1 MPSISSSSKFTKRSL
16 NKIKIPEGEKSEII
30 HHPYIRGLKLKIS
43 CTVCGGR
50 VRKTWVLEQKFKN
63 QSLKIRIGEFPYVS
77 IKEAIKKAIELK
89 TLMANGIDPR
99 TVKRQQQI
107 EENENRI
114 KERERKA
121 NDITFKELCYRYI
134 EEYAKIYTI
143 NWEEYT
149 DRVHTYAQSLYG
161 KKISQIRMS
170 DIQQIFNDISKEGKY
185 ATANLLLATLRTMFN
200 KAIKWGLIENNPTLG
215 IELHKLQARERRLS
229 YDEIGRLLHVLCGET
244 TPLIRDFA
252 LLALYTGA
260 RKSNVLE
267 MEWDNID
274 FERKIW
280 HIPKTKNGK
289 AQNIPL
295 TDEAMEI
302 LQARKSISTSK
313 WVLPSAT
320 SESGHLSHPNTAWK
334 IICKKAS
341 IKNFRIHDLRR
352 TFGSCMSDAGAS
364 QKTIST
370 ALNHMNSNSTM
381 HYTIACMELVRQYM
395 SKATKIIRE
404 CAENYNIY
412 NTI

>member
-1 MPSISSSSKFTKRSL
+1 MSSISLDLIKGLL
-16 NKIKIPEGEKSEII
+16 NKINIPEGEKLLII
-30 HHPYIRGLKLKIS
+30 HDKDIIGLKLKIS
-43 CTVCGGR
+43 WVVRRGR
-50 VRKTWVLEQKFKN
+50 LRKTWVLEQKFKN
-63 QSLKIRIGEFPYVS
+63 QSLKITIGEFPYVS
-77 IKEAIKKAIELK
+77 IKEARKIARELK
-89 TLMANGIDPR
+89 TLMAKGIDPR
-99 TVKRQQQI
+99 AEKRKQQI

-185 ATANLLLATLRTMFN
+185 ATANALLATLRTIFN

-215 IELHKLQARERRLS
+215 IEPHKMQARERRLS
-229 YDEIGRLLHVLCGET
+229 YDEMGRFLHVLCGEA

-260 RKSNVLE
+260 RKTNVLE

-274 FERKIW
+274 FKRKIW

-313 WVLPSAT
+313 WVLQSAT
-320 SESGHLSHPNTAWK
+320 SESGHLEHPNNSWHR
-334 IICKKAS
+334 ICEKAS

-364 QKTIST
+364 QRTIST
-370 ALNHMNSNSTM
+370 ALNHRNPDSTIP
-381 HYTIACMELVRQYM
+381 YTISCMELVRQYM

-404 CAENYNIY
+404 CAENYNIH

>member
-1 MPSISSSSKFTKRSL
+1 MPK
-16 NKIKIPEGEKSEII
+16 
-30 HHPYIRGLKLKIS
+30 
-43 CTVCGGR
+43 
-50 VRKTWVLEQKFKN
+50 
-63 QSLKIRIGEFPYVS
+63 
-77 IKEAIKKAIELK
+77 
-89 TLMANGIDPR
+89 
-99 TVKRQQQI
+99 
-107 EENENRI
+107 
-114 KERERKA
+114 
-121 NDITFKELCYRYI
+121 
-134 EEYAKIYTI
+134 YTI

-170 DIQQIFNDISKEGKY
+170 DIEQIFNDISKEGKY
-185 ATANLLLATLRTMFN
+185 ATANSLLATLRAIFN

-215 IELHKLQARERRLS
+215 IEQHKLQARQRRLS
-229 YDEIGRLLHVLCGET
+229 YDEIGRLLHVLCEDT

-260 RKSNVLE
+260 RKTNVLE

-274 FERKIW
+274 FKRKIW

-295 TDEAMEI
+295 TDEAMKI

-334 IICKKAS
+334 IICKKAG
-341 IKNFRIHDLRR
+341 IKNLRIHDLRK
-352 TFGSCMSDAGAS
+352 TFASCMADEGAS
-364 QKTIST
+364 QRTISI
-370 ALNHMNSNSTM
+370 ALNHINPNSTM
-381 HYTIACMELVRQYM
+381 YYNIPCMELVRKYM
-395 SKATKIIRE
+395 SKATQIINE
-404 CAENYNIY
+404 CARSYNIY

>member
-1 MPSISSSSKFTKRSL
+1 MIMSSISLDLIKGLL
-16 NKIKIPEGEKSEII
+16 NKINIPEGEKLLII
-30 HHPYIRGLKLKIS
+30 HDKDIIGLKLKIS
-43 CTVCGGR
+43 WVVRRGR
-50 VRKTWVLEQKFKN
+50 LRKTWVLEQKFKN
-63 QSLKIRIGEFPYVS
+63 QSLKITIGEFPYVS
-77 IKEAIKKAIELK
+77 IKEARKIARELK
-89 TLMANGIDPR
+89 TLMAKGIDPR
-99 TVKRQQQI
+99 AEKRKQQI

-185 ATANLLLATLRTMFN
+185 ATANALLATLRTIFN

-215 IELHKLQARERRLS
+215 IEPHKMQARERRLS
-229 YDEIGRLLHVLCGET
+229 YDEMGRFLHVLCGEA

-260 RKSNVLE
+260 RKTNVLE

-274 FERKIW
+274 FKRKIW

-313 WVLPSAT
+313 WVLQSAT
-320 SESGHLSHPNTAWK
+320 SESGHLEHPNNSWHR
-334 IICKKAS
+334 ICEKAS

-364 QKTIST
+364 QRTIST
-370 ALNHMNSNSTM
+370 ALNHRNPDSTIP
-381 HYTIACMELVRQYM
+381 YTISCMELVRQYM

-404 CAENYNIY
+404 CAENYNIH

>member
-1 MPSISSSSKFTKRSL
+1 
-16 NKIKIPEGEKSEII
+16 
-30 HHPYIRGLKLKIS
+30 
-43 CTVCGGR
+43 
-50 VRKTWVLEQKFKN
+50 
-63 QSLKIRIGEFPYVS
+63 
-77 IKEAIKKAIELK
+77 
-89 TLMANGIDPR
+89 MANGIDPR
-99 TVKRQQQI
+99 AEKRKQQI

-170 DIQQIFNDISKEGKY
+170 DIQQIFNDISKDGKY
-185 ATANLLLATLRTMFN
+185 ATANALLATLRTIFN

-215 IELHKLQARERRLS
+215 IEPHKMQARERRLS
-229 YDEIGRLLHVLCGET
+229 YDEMGRFLDVLCGEA

-260 RKSNVLE
+260 RKTNVLE

-274 FERKIW
+274 FKRKIW

-295 TDEAMEI
+295 TDQAMEI

-313 WVLPSAT
+313 WVLQSAT
-320 SESGHLSHPNTAWK
+320 SESGHLEHPNNSWHR
-334 IICKKAS
+334 ICEKAS

-352 TFGSCMSDAGAS
+352 TLGSCMGDAGAS
-364 QKTIST
+364 QITIST
-370 ALNHMNSNSTM
+370 ALNHRNPNSTIT
-381 HYTIACMELVRQYM
+381 YTIACMELVRQYM
-395 SKATKIIRE
+395 SKATQIIME
-404 CAENYNIY
+404 CAKNYNIYNIY

>member
-1 MPSISSSSKFTKRSL
+1 M
-16 NKIKIPEGEKSEII
+16 
-30 HHPYIRGLKLKIS
+30 
-43 CTVCGGR
+43 GR
-50 VRKTWVLEQKFKN
+50 F
-63 QSLKIRIGEFPYVS
+63 
-77 IKEAIKKAIELK
+77 
-89 TLMANGIDPR
+89 
-99 TVKRQQQI
+99 
-107 EENENRI
+107 
-114 KERERKA
+114 
-121 NDITFKELCYRYI
+121 
-134 EEYAKIYTI
+134 
-143 NWEEYT
+143 
-149 DRVHTYAQSLYG
+149 
-161 KKISQIRMS
+161 
-170 DIQQIFNDISKEGKY
+170 
-185 ATANLLLATLRTMFN
+185 
-200 KAIKWGLIENNPTLG
+200 
-215 IELHKLQARERRLS
+215 LQ
-229 YDEIGRLLHVLCGET
+229 VLCGEAT
-244 TPLIRDFA
+244 RLIRDFA

-280 HIPKTKNGK
+280 HIPKIKNGK

-352 TFGSCMSDAGAS
+352 TLGSCMSDAGAS
-364 QKTIST
+364 QRTIST
-370 ALNHMNSNSTM
+370 ALNHRNPDSTIP
-381 HYTIACMELVRQYM
+381 YTISCMELVREYM
-395 SKATKIIRE
+395 SKATRIIRE